1 MGELPK
7 EYNNLSTSYVT
18 LSANAPSE
26 LKADFVVVSKTYA
39 DLGALAKKAA
49 DIAAF
54 KTNPDALK
62 LISDAKFTA
71 SIVRVTEYTA
81 KTCPEK

>member
-1 MGELPK
+1 MGELPD
-7 EYNNLSTSYVT
+7 EYNKLSASFAT
-18 LSANAPSE
+18 LAANAPAD
-26 LKADFVVVSKTYA
+26 LKADFAVVSKTYS
-39 DLGALAKKAA
+39 DLSALAKKAA

-54 KTNPDALK
+54 KSNPDALK
-62 LISDAKFTA
+62 LISDSKFTT